1 MGPSRTAVRSDL
13 LAAAP
18 AAKVLKVSVEADVFE
33 RSPTLH
39 HPIIFGNVRADLCGI
54 CASGA

>member
-1 MGPSRTAVRSDL
+1 

-18 AAKVLKVSVEADVFE
+18 AAKVLKVSVEADVFD

-54 CASGA
+54 CAFGA